1 MLFKQVIF
9 VGYLEISRLGLNFWL
24 WSWVWN
30 NKIFRVTRSIGHKK
44 QNVSLSNYHL
54 SIDFG
59 QHRIHNFICHPW
71 FLTWIVMHVIRTFRF
86 DQVPET
92 FLGLALLQITIGSIT
107 FSNATLTKKAIAC
120 LVLDFLPPL
129 AWLFFSASFF
139 SGSALKKQSVSSMFQ
154 ILAGS

>member
-30 NKIFRVTRSIGHKK
+30 NKVFRVTRSIGHKK

-59 QHRIHNFICHPW
+59 QRRIHNFICHPW

-120 LVLDFLPPL
+120 LVLDFLPLL
-129 AWLFFSASFF
+129 AWLFFSARPV